1 MEQSAPLNYTIDFT
15 DLMILE
21 LIHQHKLAKDIAQT
35 LSFSKGAISYRLKH
49 LIASGLIQVSKVGL
63 IKEIQLT
70 PKGSSLNEQFK
81 HANTPTSLNYS
92 KTHQIRIEALIFKIP
107 LKSRIIPSEYRP
119 KFPQSTVTNSRGYS
133 ELVFTDENANLRLT
147 TKSLIIHLKEQ
158 YIQLS
163 DDILQ
168 VYTGIKAKMTQ
179 ICNEYEQK
187 GINLQRYDKM
197 SYKITPI
204 KTEIAFEHN
213 EIANKSKDEHKIV
226 KLFDKKDGKLR
237 AEVDMSKGFPEFE
250 FKHHK
255 KSWSD
260 ASYFNDSMWQL
271 FDGRFQQFQNNTMKN
286 QEMFMQDIK
295 QILNLQLNYGEN
307 INKHVEV
314 LTKMEKALDD
324 FTLVLNQ
331 FHSPAKPESL
341 VNPQNLKLQ
350 SDLNVKSSVF
360 GRQKEESVE
369 PFGNG
374 STVEAQQTDTGR
386 TLDNKKDEAKKSIK
400 YNKNNNLI

>member
-1 MEQSAPLNYTIDFT
+1 
-15 DLMILE
+15 
-21 LIHQHKLAKDIAQT
+21 
-35 LSFSKGAISYRLKH
+35 
-49 LIASGLIQVSKVGL
+49 
-63 IKEIQLT
+63 
-70 PKGSSLNEQFK
+70 
-81 HANTPTSLNYS
+81 
-92 KTHQIRIEALIFKIP
+92 
-107 LKSRIIPSEYRP
+107 
-119 KFPQSTVTNSRGYS
+119 
-133 ELVFTDENANLRLT
+133 
-147 TKSLIIHLKEQ
+147 
-158 YIQLS
+158 
-163 DDILQ
+163 
-168 VYTGIKAKMTQ
+168 MTQ

-360 GRQKEESVE
+360 IGVILYDILSYLCRFM
-369 PFGNG
+369 PFC
-374 STVEAQQTDTGR
+374 SYSLHICVIF
-386 TLDNKKDEAKKSIK
+386 SFIPV
-400 YNKNNNLI
+400 